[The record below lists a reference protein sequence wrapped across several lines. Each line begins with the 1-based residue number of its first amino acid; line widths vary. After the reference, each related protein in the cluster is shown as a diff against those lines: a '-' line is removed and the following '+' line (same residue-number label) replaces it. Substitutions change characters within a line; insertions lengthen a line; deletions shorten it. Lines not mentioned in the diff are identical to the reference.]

1 MIIGNFKTTS
11 GGYTGTVK
19 TLTFTTEAVFEP
31 AEKRSENSPDF
42 RISNGDAEIGVA
54 WKETSEAGNAYLSVR
69 LDGPALPA
77 SISCALVK
85 TGIEHSFDLVW
96 ERKRKRA

>member
-1 MIIGNFKTTS
+1 MIIGNFKSTDN
-11 GGYTGTVK
+11 GYQGVIR
-19 TLTFTTEAVFEP
+19 TLAFTTEAVFEP

-42 RISNGDAEIGVA
+42 RITNGETEIGVA
-54 WKETSEAGNAYLSVR
+54 WKDISEAGNPYLSVR

-77 SISCALVK
+77 GVYCALVK
-85 TGIEHSFDLVW
+85 TDIEQAFSLVW